1 MVRFSYIPGNKK
13 YLLSFTI
20 ALCCCIF
27 LFGQSNKKHVSLK
40 DSVDGKLDLSDYI
53 IDANGF
59 IPIPLIITEPALGG
73 FGGAII
79 PVFIKKRPPY
89 IDSINGKIVKTPV
102 APDITGAMG
111 LYTVNGTW
119 GGIAFRSGTLIKS
132 RIKYA
137 IGGGYINLNMA
148 FYRTFEQLG
157 EKKLDFNFKVS
168 PFSLQG
174 IKRISYSHWYA
185 GLKYLFLHTD
195 VHYAGDS
202 VLESLGKPL
211 ESKSIISQLGA
222 IIELDNRD
230 NIFTPDKGIKFH
242 VDAVFSDNILG
253 SDYDYWKLNY
263 YMFAYTPISKKIVG
277 GFRIDG
283 RQAFGDPPFY
293 MLPYIDMR
301 GIPTARYQG
310 NMDILSEAEMR
321 WDVVKR
327 WSVMAY
333 AGAGKAFDEWNK
345 FADADWAWSY
355 GTGFRYL
362 LARKFKLRTGIDIAH
377 GPGTWAYYIVFGGNW
392 LK

>member
-1 MVRFSYIPGNKK
+1 MVRFYYIPGNKK

-157 EKKLDFNFKVS
+157 EKKLDFN
-168 PFSLQG
+168 
-174 IKRISYSHWYA
+174 
-185 GLKYLFLHTD
+185 LKFLHFPCR
-195 VHYAGDS
+195 G
-202 VLESLGKPL
+202 
-211 ESKSIISQLGA
+211 SK
-222 IIELDNRD
+222 ELV
-230 NIFTPDKGIKFH
+230 THTG
-242 VDAVFSDNILG
+242 
-253 SDYDYWKLNY
+253 
-263 YMFAYTPISKKIVG
+263 M
-277 GFRIDG
+277 
-283 RQAFGDPPFY
+283 QA
-293 MLPYIDMR
+293 
-301 GIPTARYQG
+301 
-310 NMDILSEAEMR
+310 
-321 WDVVKR
+321 
-327 WSVMAY
+327 
-333 AGAGKAFDEWNK
+333 
-345 FADADWAWSY
+345 
-355 GTGFRYL
+355 
-362 LARKFKLRTGIDIAH
+362 
-377 GPGTWAYYIVFGGNW
+377 
-392 LK
+392 